1 MSHVMLVEDDRTMR
15 SLLKTLLEIEGF
27 DVIDPNIESEES
39 VFAAILQNNP
49 DIIILDVH
57 LRRGNGLDIVKK
69 LRSDGRTRKINV
81 LMSSGMDL
89 REKCLEA
96 GADNFILKPYMPD
109 DLLTILHKY
118 RISS

>member
-1 MSHVMLVEDDRTMR
+1 MTKVMLVEDDRTMR

-27 DVIDPNIESEES
+27 TAVDPMFENEEAVFIS
-39 VFAAILQNNP
+39 VLQHIP

-57 LRRGNGLDIVKK
+57 LQKVSGLDILAK
-69 LRSDGRTRKINV
+69 LRSDARTKNIHV

-96 GADNFILKPYMPD
+96 GADSFILKPYMPD
-109 DLLTILHKY
+109 ELLNILHKF
-118 RISS
+118 

>member
-1 MSHVMLVEDDRTMR
+1 MSNVMLIEDDRTMR
-15 SLLKTLLEIEGF
+15 SLLTTLLEIEGF
-27 DVIDPNIESEES
+27 DVVDPNIENEES
-39 VFAAILQNNP
+39 VFAAVLQHKP

-57 LRRGNGLDIVKK
+57 LRRGNGLDILKK
-69 LRSDGRTRKINV
+69 IRNDDRTRKINI

-109 DLLTILHKY
+109 DLLTILHKF